1 MTNGVRKMC
10 KHLKHLC
17 YFMLLGTITVF
28 LACSCSQIKNEITAG
43 ESVTAVES
51 TTEETTTEESE
62 TEREISKRVELGS
75 VLGFENCYAEIE
87 QGAPNYYIWHI
98 FNSEGKEIAC
108 QFSYGCDSKPD
119 IVIADIDG
127 DGSDELIS
135 NCCYGADGAE
145 RAYVFRNR
153 NGAVEVG
160 MIDLEK
166 IQKELGTA
174 FGANEYKVCYS
185 ADKNQLV
192 FVNSQDNS
200 ERVLSMDDMIFEEY
214 TPDMF

>member
-1 MTNGVRKMC
+1 MC
-10 KHLKHLC
+10 KRLKHLC
-17 YFMLLGTITVF
+17 YFMLLGTISALLV
-28 LACSCSQIKNEITAG
+28 CSCSQTEKETTVS

-51 TTEETTTEESE
+51 TTEETTTGDEAE
-62 TEREISKRVELGS
+62 TEKEISKRVELGS
-75 VLGFENCYAEIE
+75 VLGFENCYAVIE
-87 QGAPNYYIWHI
+87 SGAPDFYYWYV

-108 QFSYGCDSKPD
+108 QFGYGCDSKPD

-153 NGAVEVG
+153 NGVIEAG
-160 MIDLEK
+160 MVDLEK

-174 FGANEYKVCYS
+174 FGANKYKVCYS
-185 ADKNQLV
+185 ADKNRLV
-192 FVNSQDNS
+192 FINSQDNQ
-200 ERVLSMDDMIFEEY
+200 ERVLSMDDMIFKEY
-214 TPDMF
+214 TRDMF

>member
-1 MTNGVRKMC
+1 MC

-17 YFMLLGTITVF
+17 YFMLLGTITAF
-28 LACSCSQIKNEITAG
+28 LVCSCSQTEKETTVS
-43 ESVTAVES
+43 ESVTAVEN
-51 TTEETTTEESE
+51 TTEETTTADE
-62 TEREISKRVELGS
+62 TEKEISKRVELGS
-75 VLGFENCYAEIE
+75 VFGFENCYAVIKS
-87 QGAPNYYIWHI
+87 GAPDFYYWYV

-108 QFSYGCDSKPD
+108 QFGYGCDSKPD

-127 DGSDELIS
+127 DGNDELIS

-153 NGAVEVG
+153 NGVIEAG
-160 MIDLEK
+160 MVDLEK

-174 FGANEYKVCYS
+174 FGANKYKVCYS

-192 FVNSQDNS
+192 FINSQDNQ
-200 ERVLSMDDMIFEEY
+200 ERVLSMDDMIFKEY
-214 TPDMF
+214 TRDMF